1 MLARDLVQ
9 YERKAK
15 LYLEMCAAASR
26 DNNQDDPARDVTV
39 KNNDPLQFWIAQ
51 VLKLLFVSKFQ
62 AWLIIFFKDVTSD
75 FKTDI
80 CQVALDLLC
89 IPATSTDCERLFSAA
104 GYLSQNRASSI
115 SPKNLERRCLL
126 KTNQTIWIMIGLFNI
141 KLLFVRN
148 KFAWIGILFL
158 FLASV
163 GVYFVLIGEST

>member
-1 MLARDLVQ
+1 MCSSFQGQQSGWPCTRCHCQEQWSLA
-9 YERKAK
+9 
-15 LYLEMCAAASR
+15 
-26 DNNQDDPARDVTV
+26 
-39 KNNDPLQFWIAQ
+39 
-51 VLKLLFVSKFQ
+51 VLDCTGIKVIVCKQISGM
-62 AWLIIFFKDVTSD
+62 INYIFKDVTSD